1 MKIKFRGNRGEAMA
15 TKIGLIRGR
24 HKMPVD
30 MYIIDEEIK
39 NVFDYDYL
47 RKKITKRI
55 ETMKISERLEVY
67 VTGLSPVLAEV
78 IVCCQKK
85 AIPLSL
91 MHYNFE
97 KEDYEEQMLW

>member
-1 MKIKFRGNRGEAMA
+1 MA
-15 TKIGLIRGR
+15 IKIGLIRGR

-97 KEDYEEQMLW
+97 TEDYEEQMLW